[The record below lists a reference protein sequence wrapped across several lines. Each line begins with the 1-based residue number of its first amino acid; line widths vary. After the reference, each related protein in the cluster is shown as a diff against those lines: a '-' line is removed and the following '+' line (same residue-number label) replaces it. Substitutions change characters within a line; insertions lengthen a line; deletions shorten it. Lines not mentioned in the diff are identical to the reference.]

1 MLRDEREERRE
12 GAELGGEGSE
22 WGTKGGKEGKQKV
35 LGTGSSAR
43 NFLATHSNSFL
54 QSLLSFSIGE
64 EQKKRNARRRLHE
77 ML

>member
-12 GAELGGEGSE
+12 GAELGGEG
-22 WGTKGGKEGKQKV
+22 KKESRRFWAQGV
-35 LGTGSSAR
+35 V
-43 NFLATHSNSFL
+43 LATHSNSFL